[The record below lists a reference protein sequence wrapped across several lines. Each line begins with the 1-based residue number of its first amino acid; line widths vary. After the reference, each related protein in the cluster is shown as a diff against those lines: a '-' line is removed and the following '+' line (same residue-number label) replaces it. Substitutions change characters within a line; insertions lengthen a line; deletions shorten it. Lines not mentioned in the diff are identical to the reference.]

1 MSEAAS
7 LPFLEVPGHVQVKT
21 CPNTLHTF
29 GSTSRC
35 AWTVPSVRSS
45 ADASEPTG
53 LFGGLEGARR
63 CGPGRPL
70 LDAADRAPPQTLV
83 RSLRHLAAA
92 EETTGALGLRAPAQ
106 ASLRPRQQRVKLSA
120 ARC

>member
-70 LDAADRAPPQTLV
+70 LDAADRAPPQTLGALTPPPGGSGGNH
-83 RSLRHLAAA
+83 RGARTPSPRPGLPAA
-92 EETTGALGLRAPAQ
+92 E
-106 ASLRPRQQRVKLSA
+106 A
-120 ARC
+120 AKG